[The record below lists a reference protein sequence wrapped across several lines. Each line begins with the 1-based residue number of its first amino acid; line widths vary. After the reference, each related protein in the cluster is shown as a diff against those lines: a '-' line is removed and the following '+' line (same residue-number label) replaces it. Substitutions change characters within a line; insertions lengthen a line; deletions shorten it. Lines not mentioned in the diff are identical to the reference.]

1 MSKLGGI
8 TRYGIP
14 EYRLPDDVLDWEIEG
29 ILNLGI
35 DVHTQTVL
43 GKDFTIQSL
52 HGEGYEAVFMGIG
65 AWKDYTLGIKGEDL
79 KGVWQGINFLSTVAN
94 HPEKRIP
101 VGKRAAVVG
110 GGNSAIDCVR
120 TLLRLGCEEVYIVYR
135 RTRKEMP
142 ANEVEIVASEHE
154 GVKFQ
159 FLAAPTRV
167 IDDGQGNVKAL
178 EYLQMELGEPD
189 ASGRRRPVPIEGS
202 ETIIDVDMV
211 ISAISQQP
219 DIAFLEKEPEKE
231 AIAMTRWNTF
241 DNDPEILRCSLPYL
255 FTGGDVATGPAL
267 VVDAIGA
274 GRRAAR
280 SIHQYLTGEEIM
292 GSPKSLLK
300 RHIPE
305 SLFDSVP
312 GVVPSKRTPMPEL
325 PVAERIDSMVEV
337 DQVISE
343 ADAKHEAGRCLFCCR
358 ICYNPDQSVVA
369 GDSQGGD
376 QNAA

>member
-1 MSKLGGI
+1 
-8 TRYGIP
+8 
-14 EYRLPDDVLDWEIEG
+14 
-29 ILNLGI
+29 
-35 DVHTQTVL
+35 
-43 GKDFTIQSL
+43 
-52 HGEGYEAVFMGIG
+52 MGIG

-79 KGVWQGINFLSTVAN
+79 KGVSQGINFLSAVAN
-94 HPEKRIP
+94 SPDKKVPI
-101 VGKRAAVVG
+101 GKRAAVVG

-154 GVKFQ
+154 GIKFQ

-167 IDDGQGNVKAL
+167 IDDGQGNVKGL

-202 ETIIDVDMV
+202 ETILDVDMV

-219 DIAFLEKEPEKE
+219 DIGFMEKEPGKE
-231 AIAMTRWNTF
+231 EITITRWNTF
-241 DNDPEILRCSLPYL
+241 DNDPETLQCSVPYL

-267 VVDAIGA
+267 VVDAIGG

-280 SIHQYLTGEEIM
+280 SIHQYISGEEVK
-292 GSPKSLLK
+292 GTPRSLRK

-305 SLFDSVP
+305 SLFETVS
-312 GVVPSKRTPMPEL
+312 GVVKSPQNAYAR
-325 PVAERIDSMVEV
+325 VAR
-337 DQVISE
+337 
-343 ADAKHEAGRCLFCCR
+343 GRAHRLHDR
-358 ICYNPDQSVVA
+358 GGP
-369 GDSQGGD
+369 GD
-376 QNAA
+376 QRGRGQTRVQPLPRLLPDLLQPGPSNNHYPNRDREPGRRLSPR